1 MKVLLSI
8 KPIFANEIFNGNKK
22 FEYRKSIFKN
32 KDIKTIVV
40 YSTKPIGKIIGEFDI
55 EDIIEDSPSEIWRL
69 TKKYSGIEK
78 HLYIDYFLNRAKGY
92 AIKIGKIKK
101 YESPINPYVDYDNFT
116 APQSFKYIKESF
128 R

>member
-55 EDIIEDSPSEIWRL
+55 ENIIEDSPSEI
-69 TKKYSGIEK
+69 
-78 HLYIDYFLNRAKGY
+78 
-92 AIKIGKIKK
+92 
-101 YESPINPYVDYDNFT
+101 
-116 APQSFKYIKESF
+116 
-128 R
+128 